1 MKTSEMV
8 FQYLKQQGLV
18 PSIDDD
24 NDIVFKYQMLTFV
37 FFTDDDDQQFFRLA
51 LPNIFDVTDDNR
63 IAVLEAINEVNKLMK
78 VVKLI
83 SPRDDVWATTEI
95 MMDTT
100 PVLDDLFPRLINILM
115 GAQGE
120 FYNQIG

>member
-1 MKTSEMV
+1 MV
-8 FQYLKQQGLV
+8 FEYLKQQGLM
-18 PSIDDD
+18 PSIDED

-51 LPNIFDVTDDNR
+51 LPNIFDVTEDNR

-83 SPRDDVWATTEI
+83 IPNDDVWATTEI

-115 GAQGE
+115 GAQRE

>member
-63 IAVLEAINEVNKLMK
+63 IAVLEAINEVNKIMK
-78 VVKLI
+78 VVKLTI
-83 SPRDDVWATTEI
+83 PREDVWATTEI

-115 GAQGE
+115 GAQRE